1 MAELLDV
8 GTATSMQ
15 ARLRAQSF
23 FFGLVDGV
31 WGPRSRIALRDF
43 KTHNG
48 LPANDAW
55 DLATQELLVAGGK
68 SAPDNYS
75 PPEPGLSVQGLYS
88 RFPAPVG
95 TTMHPLNLADASICK
110 NGFTPSG
117 TIGGLVKVSGG
128 PSLEMRSATLRTRT
142 GYRRTTP
149 GMRSLKAPSGMLIRC
164 WLSTRRLENGPRT

>member
-15 ARLRAQSF
+15 ARLRAQGF

-95 TTMHPLNLADASICK
+95 TTMHPLNLADAK
-110 NGFTPSG
+110 NLQKRLYVFGYYR
-117 TIGGLVKVSGG
+117 GLGEGVWG